1 MITPAIALISE
12 GVEDEFQEIA
22 IIIAV
27 IAGYLG
33 LYTTLRKIAP
43 PWAAVLA
50 FPFKTLWAVLRFL
63 FLAPRWVWRQMWR
76 DNKGVTR
83 GPWTRA
89 TARVTA
95 WLTSL
100 IEAVVGPMIQTVRDT
115 AKAQH
120 DEQNEKIDAVATT
133 VTEGLD
139 RVAERL
145 DRGSEIMAEH
155 ARSIAKFEQHIKN
168 RPHNQRSTDPK
179 DGTS

>member
-1 MITPAIALISE
+1 VVSPAIALISD
-12 GVEDEFQEIA
+12 GLEDGFQEAA
-22 IIIAV
+22 IVIAV

-33 LYTTLRKIAP
+33 LYTTLRKLAP

-50 FPFKTLWAVLRFL
+50 FPFKAVWSIVRFV
-63 FLAPRWVWRQMWR
+63 FLAPRWVWRQLWR
-76 DNKGVTR
+76 DSKGVTR

-95 WLTSL
+95 WLTGL
-100 IEAVVGPMIQTVRDT
+100 IEAVVGPMIQGVRET

-120 DEQNEKIDAVATT
+120 DEQNDKIDAVATT

-155 ARSIAKFEQHIKN
+155 ARSIAKFEDHIKN

-179 DGTS
+179 DGPT